1 LGAKAQ
7 ACYAEATPV
16 RALANRTW
24 EHHVVI
30 AAVETLQLI
39 ITIVLLIAAVGAGFW
54 VGKHFGDASR
64 KARKLQGRRTQ
75 ESLATSIGKSAQ
87 DLISGSAVKVWRW
100 RRDRKRQQRDR
111 Q

>member
-1 LGAKAQ
+1 MIREYDA
-7 ACYAEATPV
+7 
-16 RALANRTW
+16 
-24 EHHVVI
+24 VI

-39 ITIVLLIAAVGAGFW
+39 LTIVLLIAAVGAGFW

-64 KARKLQGRRTQ
+64 KARKVQGRRSVQ

-100 RRDRKRQQRDR
+100 RRDRKRQQRDKG
-111 Q
+111 